1 MAAVADI
8 EYLAVFNAGTGEFMD
23 LVRSDE
29 SGLSFRANKE
39 WREFA
44 PGDFSLDGHEIIDV
58 DEAFTAIADG
68 AQAARTK
75 PTLEQAQRH
84 VPFDGKAPQ

>member
-1 MAAVADI
+1 MAAVADT
-8 EYLAVFNAGTGEFMD
+8 EYLAIFDVGTGEFID

-29 SGLSFRANKE
+29 SGLSFRTNGDWQKYQ
-39 WREFA
+39 
-44 PGDFSLDGHEIIDV
+44 PGDFSLDGQEVVDV
-58 DEAFTAIADG
+58 DESFLTIADG
-68 AQAARTK
+68 AETARTK